1 MRTGSE
7 TRIWTV
13 EVELEE
19 TSDTTEAKALLVID
33 GHPLGGWGRARR
45 NPADPEL
52 PRVGE
57 ELAVARA
64 LSDLAHHL
72 VDRAADLIELVE
84 GPSARPHI

>member
-1 MRTGSE
+1 MHTGSD
-7 TRIWTV
+7 TRVWTI

-19 TSDTTEAKALLVID
+19 TSDTTEAKAVLVID
-33 GHPLGGWGRARR
+33 GHKLGGWGRARR
-45 NPADPEL
+45 NPQDPEL

-57 ELAVARA
+57 ELAAARA

-84 GPSARPHI
+84 GPSARPRI